1 MNFQGIII
9 AIFTFLIIGIFHP
22 IVIKVEYHFSKNIW
36 YVFLIIG
43 IIFLI
48 ISLFQSDLLISSL
61 CAIFAASSL
70 WSINERYKCH
80 KREKQI
86 LIYKIDNYY
95 RLFITNSLQFTFCF
109 YSDNQ

>member
-22 IVIKVEYHFSKNIW
+22 IVIKVEYYFSKKVW
-36 YVFLIIG
+36 YIFLITG

-48 ISLFQSDLLISSL
+48 ISLFQSNFLISSL

-70 WSINERYKCH
+70 WSIRELFEQE
-80 KREKQI
+80 KRVK
-86 LIYKIDNYY
+86 KGWFPKKTGTD
-95 RLFITNSLQFTFCF
+95 R
-109 YSDNQ
+109 

>member
-22 IVIKVEYHFSKNIW
+22 IVIKVEYHFTKRVW

-48 ISLFQSDLLISSL
+48 MSLFQKDFLISSL
-61 CAIFAASSL
+61 CAIFSASSL
-70 WSINERYKCH
+70 WSIKELFEQE
-80 KREKQI
+80 KRVKKGWF
-86 LIYKIDNYY
+86 LKK
-95 RLFITNSLQFTFCF
+95 SK
-109 YSDNQ
+109 